1 MDQESSSSN
10 GFYNFACSP
19 GSMPFCR
26 QFWKAG
32 DYEDR
37 LTSEPI
43 SQNGQSRLRIHPKF
57 LHSNA
62 TSHKWAFGAIA
73 ELLDNAVDEVKN
85 GATFVKIERI
95 TDSQD
100 GSHALLI
107 HDDGGGMSPDS
118 LRRCMSFGFSD
129 KHSES
134 SIGQYGNGFKTSTMR
149 LGSDVIVFSRC
160 MNKGTLTQSV
170 GLLSYT
176 FLRKTGCDDI
186 IVPMADYEF
195 DPSSGVFKRLFW
207 HGQRHFSS
215 NLSVLLKWTPFA
227 TEVELMKQ
235 FNDIGYHG
243 TKIIVFNLW
252 LSDTGELE
260 LDFTSDVEDIVIRGA
275 PQFAKTCTG
284 VKTLNQKHIAN
295 RFRYSLRVYASIL
308 YLHLPENFKI
318 ILCGRIVD
326 PHHIVNDLKYRQCI
340 KYKPNVGASIEAEVI
355 TTIGFLEGAP
365 NLNVHGFNVYHRN
378 RLILP
383 TCNNSKG
390 KGVAGVL
397 EANFIKPTHDKQ
409 DFEKSTLFQKLEAR
423 LREMTVEYWRYH
435 CHLVGYSTKRKY
447 PSTPTAAIGFAQH
460 MPHRE
465 TINWIEDVTTNH
477 GAPDPPCETSNVT
490 RRENLHSLLN
500 VDNSEKSYSA
510 GVLQDPIGTS
520 VHIPTGKRVVTA
532 LNIETPVRFSNDSN
546 LCSPTGVFDKRK
558 YENHF
563 IATEAPKR
571 QTASSGLISELGGN
585 QTVQHEHDGH
595 GQIQEFMI
603 MLHANKKLHTECL
616 EYETAEK
623 QLLLKALKLK
633 EELQE
638 AHQLFEGLMADLKHI
653 DEVKLES
660 LLKR

>member
-295 RFRYSLRVYASIL
+295 RFRYSLR
-308 YLHLPENFKI
+308 
-318 ILCGRIVD
+318 
-326 PHHIVNDLKYRQCI
+326 
-340 KYKPNVGASIEAEVI
+340 AEVI

-623 QLLLKALKLK
+623 QLLLKMYFIEQALKLK